1 MTITPYDEDELE
13 FYGLVNDIVR
23 FRERYGVRKL
33 ARVLV
38 ESMPIDTESLVR
50 EITIAKGNI
59 DGIHD

>member
-23 FRERYGVRKL
+23 FRERYGTRKL

-38 ESMPIDTESLVR
+38 ESMPIDTESLVNA
-50 EITIAKGNI
+50 ITAEKGKN
-59 DGIHD
+59 DGIHN